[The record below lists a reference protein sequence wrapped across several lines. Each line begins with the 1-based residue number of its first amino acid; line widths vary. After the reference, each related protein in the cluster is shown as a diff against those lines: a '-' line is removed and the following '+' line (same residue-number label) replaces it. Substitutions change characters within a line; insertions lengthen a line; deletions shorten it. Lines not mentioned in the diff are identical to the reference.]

1 MRRWLAL
8 GVALVA
14 LAAAGFL
21 WTRDRPVALA
31 GQAAITVPDADP
43 DGEDAATQAAPL
55 VAPRSPLTDADREAR
70 RFDRYDKDRT
80 DTITKPEYLANRVK
94 AFARLDLDHDGKLSF
109 DEYSA
114 KVIAKFAK
122 ADRDGDGDLNRKEF
136 AATAVK
142 RRARAPCP
150 PAASAS

>member
-14 LAAAGFL
+14 LVAAGFL

-31 GQAAITVPDADP
+31 GQAALAVPDADP
-43 DGEDAATQAAPL
+43 DGEDAAAPAPPL

-70 RFDRYDKDRT
+70 RFNRYDKDRT
-80 DTITKPEYLANRVK
+80 ETITRDEYLANRK
-94 AFARLDLDHDGKLSF
+94 KSFAKLDLDHDGKLSF
-109 DEYSA
+109 EEYSVKA
-114 KVIAKFAK
+114 VDKFTK
-122 ADRDGDGDLNRKEF
+122 ADRDGDSALSRKEF
-136 AATAVK
+136 ALTAVK

-150 PAASAS
+150 ATAVS

>member
-14 LAAAGFL
+14 LVAAGFL
-21 WTRDRPVALA
+21 WTRDRPVAQA
-31 GQAAITVPDADP
+31 GQAEMTVADADP
-43 DGEDAATQAAPL
+43 DGEDASTPASPL

-70 RFDRYDKDRT
+70 RFDRLDKDGT
-80 DTITKPEYLANRVK
+80 AAITRAEYFVNRRK
-94 AFARLDLDHDGKLSF
+94 AYARLDADGDGTLSF

-114 KVIAKFAK
+114 KAIVKFAK

-136 AATAVK
+136 AATAMQ
-142 RRARAPCP
+142 RRARAACP
-150 PAASAS
+150 PVA

>member
-14 LAAAGFL
+14 LVAAGFL

-31 GQAAITVPDADP
+31 GQAEMTVSDADP
-43 DGEDAATQAAPL
+43 DGEDASTPASPL

-80 DTITKPEYLANRVK
+80 EKITRTEYLASRVK
-94 AFARLDLDHDGKLSF
+94 AFGRLDLDRDGKLSF

-114 KVIAKFAK
+114 KVITKFAK
-122 ADRDGDGDLNRKEF
+122 ADRDGDGDLDRKEF
-136 AATAVK
+136 AATAAK
-142 RRARAPCP
+142 RRARL
-150 PAASAS
+150 S